1 MSQSFVR
8 HRRLAGL
15 AEAFRFARI
24 PFFCAA
30 VVALVS
36 PDPIG
41 RTLAIVLGA
50 AFVVAG
56 LVLNAGEILGGRPAA
71 QQSAAPTTYEAR
83 RAA

>member
-8 HRRLAGL
+8 SSRLAGL

-36 PDPIG
+36 ADPIG
-41 RTLAIVLGA
+41 RTLALVLGL
-50 AFVVAG
+50 AFVISGVA
-56 LVLNAGEILGGRPAA
+56 LNARQIFAGRDA
-71 QQSAAPTTYEAR
+71 QQPTATPTTYQTR